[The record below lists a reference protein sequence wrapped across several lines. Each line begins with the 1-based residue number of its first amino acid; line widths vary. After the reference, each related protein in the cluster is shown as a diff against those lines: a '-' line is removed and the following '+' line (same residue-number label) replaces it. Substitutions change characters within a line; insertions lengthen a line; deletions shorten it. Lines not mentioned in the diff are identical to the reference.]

1 MKQLTRKGISTR
13 DRILNETLS
22 LLREQWYDG
31 VSLREVAKRSGIKLG
46 NLQYYFAT
54 REALFYALVE
64 RQAAQDNEAIAT
76 LLSESESAEAALN
89 MIIRDLFNRWRR
101 NDGAVYIVLQLL
113 RGSAA
118 QFADLYRTVY
128 EQHYQSLEP
137 VLAQLNQG
145 LSKAESALRAKLITA
160 LIDGAT
166 MQIVGAPDRDAFIER
181 VVSEATRLAVLPG
194 DM

>member
-1 MKQLTRKGISTR
+1 MKQLTRKGTSTR

-22 LLREQWYDG
+22 LLQEQWYDG

-89 MIIRDLFNRWRR
+89 VIIRDLFNRWRR

-145 LSKAESALRAKLITA
+145 LSKAESAFRAKLITA

-166 MQIVGAPDRDAFIER
+166 MQIVEAPDRDAFIER

-194 DM
+194 DS

>member
-22 LLREQWYDG
+22 LLQEQWYDG
-31 VSLREVAKRSGIKLG
+31 VSLREVAKRCGIKLG

-145 LSKAESALRAKLITA
+145 LSKAESAFRAKLITA

-166 MQIVGAPDRDAFIER
+166 MQIVEAPDRDAFIER

>member
-1 MKQLTRKGISTR
+1 MKQLTRKGTSTH

-22 LLREQWYDG
+22 LLQEQWYDG

-89 MIIRDLFNRWRR
+89 VIIRDLFNRWRR

-145 LSKAESALRAKLITA
+145 LSKAESAFRAKLITA

-166 MQIVGAPDRDAFIER
+166 MQIVEAPDRDAFIER

-194 DM
+194 DS